1 MDDNMRIEISQL
13 RRDILGLRSEVSGI
27 KNDITSLKG
36 YVLRLDSKIDKD
48 LKKICIG
55 DRDGIES
62 IERLT
67 KEVKELNRKME
78 REINKLERFGGIK

>member
-1 MDDNMRIEISQL
+1 MDDNMRMEISQL

-48 LKKICIG
+48 LKTICSG